1 MFNFSFRLNEAKR
14 KMVQDLQETKVLST
28 FVSLKLCL
36 CPLSKIPFML
46 KVLDLNDMQDWTE
59 ATFLSQK
66 ITCCFVPDVC
76 KPMQLRA

>member
-1 MFNFSFRLNEAKR
+1 
-14 KMVQDLQETKVLST
+14 MVQDLQETKVLST

-76 KPMQLRA
+76 KPMQLGA